1 MEGSEHTAAALIR
14 AWLEPDDGVV
24 LKVRVV
30 GVSTSGEFA
39 TIGTATD
46 VDGTCEIV
54 RAWLRELFERASNG
68 QDSGPSA

>member
-1 MEGSEHTAAALIR
+1 MIR

-30 GVSTSGEFA
+30 GVTVSGEFA

-46 VDGTCEIV
+46 IDGACEIV
-54 RAWLRELFERASNG
+54 RNWLRGLFESAANG
-68 QDSGPSA
+68 NEQDPSI